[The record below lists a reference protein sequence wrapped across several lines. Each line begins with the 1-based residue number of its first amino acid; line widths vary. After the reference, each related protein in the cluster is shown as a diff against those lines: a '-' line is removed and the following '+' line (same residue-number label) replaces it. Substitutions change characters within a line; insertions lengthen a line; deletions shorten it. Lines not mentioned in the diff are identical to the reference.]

1 MKELTINDIQEIV
14 RKDEGRTLEVKETTG
29 EIVKAMASACAF
41 LNSDGGWVMF
51 GITPKLKIVGQ
62 QATDNTKKEIA
73 NYIRKIEPSVNVA
86 VQYIELPDKP
96 DFFVIAIYFDPT
108 TFTSAPY
115 TYDGRP
121 YYKIE
126 STTALMP
133 RQMYEE
139 RLRIS
144 NPERFSWERRPNP
157 DLNIDDLDRDLI
169 MLTLQDGVN
178 SRRIHASALA
188 HTDTKDILSG
198 LSLINREGVLLNAAN
213 VLFGKDPTRL
223 HMHCSL
229 RLARF
234 EGTDKMEFRD
244 QTVCEGNLF
253 TQYDETIDFCRKHLF
268 LSGRMNEKVRV
279 DTLTV
284 PFEVIKEAT
293 MNMLCHRSWDAEN
306 LTPSLAIYDDRMV
319 FQNPGMFPIGY
330 TWKDFV
336 DFFNSMPPN
345 PLIASV
351 FYRRGLMERWG
362 RGIGLIMHKCT
373 EAGLPQPTFEI
384 SHSFVTLTIPFRHPI
399 TANGGLNGGING
411 GLSGGLN
418 LSERERII
426 LDILKNS
433 PSITIDELA
442 AEINLSK
449 RTTERVIS
457 SLKEKGI
464 IEKGGSKKSGSWTV
478 KE

>member
-1 MKELTINDIQEIV
+1 MNNISINDILEII
-14 RKDEGRTLEVKETTG
+14 KNDESRTLEVKETTG
-29 EIVKAMASACAF
+29 ELAKAMTSACAF

-51 GITPKLKIVGQ
+51 GITPRLKIIGQ
-62 QATDNTKKEIA
+62 QVTDNTKKEIA
-73 NYIRKIEPSVNVA
+73 NAIRKIEPAVNVA
-86 VQYIELPDKP
+86 VQYIEIPDKP
-96 DFFVIAIYFDPT
+96 DYYVIAIYFDST
-108 TFTSAPY
+108 TFTSSPY

-121 YYKIE
+121 YYKLE

-157 DLNIDDLDRDLI
+157 DLSVEDLDHDLI
-169 MLTLQDGVN
+169 LLTLHDGVSN
-178 SRRIHASALA
+178 HRIHASALA

-198 LSLINREGVLLNAAN
+198 LNLINKEGILLNAAN
-213 VLFGKDPTRL
+213 VLFGKRPTK
-223 HMHCSL
+223 HHIHCSI

-234 EGTDKMEFRD
+234 EGKDKMEFRD

-268 LSGRMNEKVRV
+268 LSGRMNEKVRI

-293 MNMLCHRSWDAEN
+293 MNMLCHRSWNEEN
-306 LTPSLAIYDDRMV
+306 LTPSLAIFDDRME

-336 DFFNSMPPN
+336 TFCNSMPPN
-345 PLIASV
+345 PMIASV

-362 RGIGLIMHKCT
+362 RGIGLIMKKC
-373 EAGLPQPTFEI
+373 EDNGLPEPVFDV
-384 SHSFVTLTIPFRHPI
+384 SHSLVTLTIPFRQPLSAI
-399 TANGGLNGGING
+399 GGLNGGING
-411 GLSGGLN
+411 GLNGGLELN
-418 LSERERII
+418 EREIQLIQII
-426 LDILKNS
+426 KES
-433 PSITIDELA
+433 PKVTIEEA
-442 AEINLSK
+442 ATKMGISK
-449 RTTERVIS
+449 RTAERLFT
-457 SLKEKGI
+457 SLKQQDI
-464 IEKGGSKKSGSWTV
+464 IEKSGSKKTGYWIV
-478 KE
+478 KK